1 MNNFYK
7 HISFRYRHI
16 LIHLHNIQQT
26 PLNQFPFKIHRS
38 KSILNLSISTLLF
51 TTRIDRNLH
60 HRFPSIIH
68 SSTNPIIPRGI
79 FPFSPKC
86 NVVPLPI
93 FHPSRRVCIELRA
106 RFFEDGC
113 GAFGWWLLEKA
124 GLGRRPLFAARRG
137 VVDCLSRFV
146 FTRHDS
152 ADPDNKLPRSG
163 CIKPGRKGETGEAT
177 VRRVEWESVNVV
189 NRNKRGATRSFRLR
203 KHKREEYAGSFI
215 NEVTVW

>member
-1 MNNFYK
+1 MQ
-7 HISFRYRHI
+7 R
-16 LIHLHNIQQT
+16 
-26 PLNQFPFKIHRS
+26 RS
-38 KSILNLSISTLLF
+38 
-51 TTRIDRNLH
+51 
-60 HRFPSIIH
+60 PS
-68 SSTNPIIPRGI
+68 N
-79 FPFSPKC
+79 FSP
-86 NVVPLPI
+86 
-93 FHPSRRVCIELRA
+93 FASRVYRVTRAFLRG
-106 RFFEDGC
+106 RMRRI
-113 GAFGWWLLEKA
+113 WLLEKA

-163 CIKPGRKGETGEAT
+163 CIKPERKGETGEAT